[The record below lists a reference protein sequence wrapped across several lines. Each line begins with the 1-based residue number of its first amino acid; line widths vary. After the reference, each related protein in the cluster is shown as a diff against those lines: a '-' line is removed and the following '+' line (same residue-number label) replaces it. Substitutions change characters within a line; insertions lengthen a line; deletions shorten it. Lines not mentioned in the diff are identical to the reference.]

1 PLAAALARAPASP
14 TSTPT
19 LSLHDALPIYQLLL
33 GNSEHRDVRAAELVN
48 RLLAVSHDAQVRR
61 LQGKG
66 EDVGTG
72 CEAPRAALPAFGE
85 QGHQLQL
92 EPVGVLE
99 LVHEQHP
106 TGRLRL
112 TPRPGMVPEQ
122 IAGED

>member
-72 CEAPRAALPAFGE
+72 CEAPRAALPAFGRSE
-85 QGHQLQL
+85 EHTSELQSRENLVCRLLL
-92 EPVGVLE
+92 EKKNSSG
-99 LVHEQHP
+99 
-106 TGRLRL
+106 
-112 TPRPGMVPEQ
+112 
-122 IAGED
+122 